1 MLGGIGPVL
10 SLMAFLR
17 YLWRPAGNHSAARAM
32 GRPSAR
38 STRGLTCGSRPSTAW
53 SVRDTDSPL
62 EGDGFEPSVPLV
74 NASAPCCRRECR
86 SDRTGK
92 SRDRSIPHERARNP
106 FTSPVCPS
114 ASEIAARSPRM
125 RAARDGVATAPGLS
139 RQRASGQ
146 CDVGTVRAAGQ
157 PRHFRQP
164 AVSEIAIHALISEV
178 FSPVALTKIDV

>member
-1 MLGGIGPVL
+1 MHWMQRIHRPTARKQVVEEGYRLRSGDIAYRKRRSVQRAICVGL
-10 SLMAFLR
+10 RCASLERFSPWDSEIPGDA
-17 YLWRPAGNHSAARAM
+17 
-32 GRPSAR
+32 
-38 STRGLTCGSRPSTAW
+38 
-53 SVRDTDSPL
+53 DSPL

-157 PRHFRQP
+157 PATFASLR
-164 AVSEIAIHALISEV
+164 
-178 FSPVALTKIDV
+178 

>member
-1 MLGGIGPVL
+1 VRGSVSHSFIHRFSGSNRKWLTSPH
-10 SLMAFLR
+10 LR
-17 YLWRPAGNHSAARAM
+17 CDPRHGRIAGADEPRRPANARP
-32 GRPSAR
+32 GRQ
-38 STRGLTCGSRPSTAW
+38 RGP
-53 SVRDTDSPL
+53 
-62 EGDGFEPSVPLV
+62 
-74 NASAPCCRRECR
+74 CR

-146 CDVGTVRAAGQ
+146 WVGYCHQTSIGHRPGGPLSARHKAH
-157 PRHFRQP
+157 PRPRSPP
-164 AVSEIAIHALISEV
+164 ARC
-178 FSPVALTKIDV
+178 

>member
-1 MLGGIGPVL
+1 MRPPPRRTSTPARVLRETWITPVAIGDARDVLPPSLLPPGNAEPLRRYPCERFDDALLMFGG
-10 SLMAFLR
+10 
-17 YLWRPAGNHSAARAM
+17 
-32 GRPSAR
+32 GRIR
-38 STRGLTCGSRPSTAW
+38 SSS
-53 SVRDTDSPL
+53 DSPL

-157 PRHFRQP
+157 PATFASLR
-164 AVSEIAIHALISEV
+164 
-178 FSPVALTKIDV
+178 